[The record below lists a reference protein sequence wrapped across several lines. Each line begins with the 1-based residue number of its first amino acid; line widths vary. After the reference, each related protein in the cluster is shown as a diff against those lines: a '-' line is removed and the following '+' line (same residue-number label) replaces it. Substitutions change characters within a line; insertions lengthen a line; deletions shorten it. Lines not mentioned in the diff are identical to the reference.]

1 MIAKAL
7 TIGMALVMA
16 GCAYQPKIIFG
27 DRISGNADSVA
38 IKASYVD
45 PGPQASRHC
54 AKYEKT
60 AEFDSVTGVWWRWF
74 GGGNEYLY
82 KCK

>member
-7 TIGMALVMA
+7 AIGMALVVA
-16 GCAYQPKIIFG
+16 GCAYQPEFIFG
-27 DRISGNADSVA
+27 DGVSGDADAVA
-38 IKASYVD
+38 VKASYFD

-60 AEFDSVTGVWWRWF
+60 AEFESVTGAWWRWV
-74 GGGNEYLY
+74 GGGNKYLF

>member
-1 MIAKAL
+1 MIVKAL
-7 TIGMALVMA
+7 AMSMALIVA
-16 GCAYQPKIIFG
+16 GCAFEPDIIFG
-27 DRISGNADSVA
+27 DSISGNEDAVA
-38 IKASYVD
+38 IKASYAD

-60 AEFDSVTGVWWRWF
+60 AEFESVTGVWWRWV
-74 GGGNEYLY
+74 GGSNKYVF

>member
-7 TIGMALVMA
+7 AISMALVVA
-16 GCAYQPKIIFG
+16 GCAYQPNAIFSDRVSG
-27 DRISGNADSVA
+27 DADTVA
-38 IKASYVD
+38 VKASYFD
-45 PGPQASRHC
+45 PGPRASRHC

-60 AEFDSVTGVWWRWF
+60 AEFESVAGTWWRWF
-74 GGGNEYLY
+74 GGSNNYLF

>member
-7 TIGMALVMA
+7 ALGMVLTLA
-16 GCAYQPKIIFG
+16 GCSYKPKAVFG
-27 DRISGNADSVA
+27 DRVSGNADAVA
-38 IKASYVD
+38 IKASYAD
-45 PGPQASRHC
+45 PGPEASRHC

-60 AEFDSVTGVWWRWF
+60 AEFESVTGVWWRWV
-74 GGGNEYLY
+74 GGGNKYFF